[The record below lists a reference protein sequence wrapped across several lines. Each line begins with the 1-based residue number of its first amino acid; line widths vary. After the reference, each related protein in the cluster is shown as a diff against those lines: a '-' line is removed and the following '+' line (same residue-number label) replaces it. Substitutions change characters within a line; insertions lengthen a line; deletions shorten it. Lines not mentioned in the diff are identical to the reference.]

1 MVKKIITLLLLFA
14 VVGILPLSVHA
25 SGLDDAIGDM
35 FDTSINSSDAYESQR
50 RFGLVGGGYRARTPI
65 RSIDIFNYAPPRF
78 NAGCSGIDMFM
89 GSFSF
94 INMEQFTT
102 LIRTIGANAVG
113 YAFKTAVNAMCHECG
128 AILADLQAEMN
139 KLNQHLKNTCS
150 VAQSIVDPLAN
161 PLTAKG
167 EQTRVG
173 GMLKTAAGHTTDL
186 FSSINGLFEDNTSA
200 TDSDSEPED
209 NPFAGNVVWR
219 ALYGS
224 DAADMIG
231 SSADKLLTK
240 QYLMSITGTYIIPTK
255 AADSG
260 YDDGKKAYNGTWIA
274 PTLTLREIV
283 SGNVDDREKIKYLN
297 CADSTDGPLS
307 CQDVRPQ
314 TFDFIG
320 IKGYVNFVLFG
331 YAKDPQDMSS
341 TSVSGDSIVG
351 IIQSGTGDFNS
362 AQKAFFSIIKL
373 PLLTWMLQV
382 QQDPGAVQQIA
393 ITSAPLIIDQLAI
406 SLGGAVYRAT
416 ASAFTGQDIPRPKEY
431 QHAIAGLRQDLDYYH
446 TQAAKEY
453 KVINEITTM
462 VKNVRNYMS
471 GSVM

>member
-1 MVKKIITLLLLFA
+1 MVKKIIVLLLLLT
-14 VVGILPLSVHA
+14 VVGTLPLPVHA

-35 FDTSINSSDAYESQR
+35 FDTAVTDSGAYESQR

-65 RSIDIFNYAPPRF
+65 HSIDIFNYAPPRF

-150 VAQSIVDPLAN
+150 IAQAIPDPLAN

-173 GMLKTAAGHTTDL
+173 GMLKTAAGHATDM
-186 FSSINGLFEDNTSA
+186 FASINSLFENEKSA

-231 SSADKLLTK
+231 SSANKLLTK
-240 QYLMSITGTYIIPTK
+240 QYLMSITGTYIVPTK
-255 AADSG
+255 ASDSG
-260 YDDGKKAYNGTWIA
+260 HDDDKKAYNGTWIA
-274 PTLTLREIV
+274 PALTLRQIV
-283 SGNVDDREKIKYLN
+283 DGNVDNRESLKYLK

-307 CQDVRPQ
+307 CQDVKPR

-320 IKGYVNFVLFG
+320 LKGYVNTILFG
-331 YAKDPQDMSS
+331 YAQDPQDTSTASVS
-341 TSVSGDSIVG
+341 TSSIVG
-351 IIQSGTGDFNS
+351 RIQSGTGDFTPS
-362 AQKAFFSIIKL
+362 QKAFFGIIKL
-373 PLLTWMLQV
+373 PILTWMLQV
-382 QQDPGAVQQIA
+382 QQDPGAVQQVA
-393 ITSAPLIIDQLAI
+393 MSAAPLIVDQLTI
-406 SLGGAVYRAT
+406 SLGAAIYRAT
-416 ASAFTGQDIPRPKEY
+416 ASVFTGQDIPRPKEY
-431 QHAIAGLRQDLDYYH
+431 RDAIVSLRQDLDYYH

-453 KVINEITTM
+453 KVINEITVL

>member
-1 MVKKIITLLLLFA
+1 VKKIIVLLLLLA
-14 VVGILPLSVHA
+14 VVGIQQPLPTHA

-35 FDTSINSSDAYESQR
+35 FDTSVNNAAPYESQR
-50 RFGLVGGGYRARTPI
+50 RFGLVGGGFRARTPI
-65 RSIDIFNYAPPRF
+65 HSIDIFNYAPPRF

-102 LIRTIGANAVG
+102 LIRTIGANAIG

-150 VAQSIVDPLAN
+150 VAQAIIDPLAN

-173 GMLKTAAGHTTDL
+173 GMLKTAAGHATDL
-186 FSSINGLFEDNTSA
+186 FSSINSLFEDSNSA

-209 NPFAGNVVWR
+209 NPFAGNIVWR

-231 SSADKLLTK
+231 SSANKLLTK
-240 QYLMSITGTYIIPTK
+240 QYLMSITGTTIIPSK

-260 YDDGKKAYNGTWIA
+260 HDDGKKAYNGTWLA
-274 PTLTLREIV
+274 PTLTLKEIV
-283 SGNVDDREKIKYLN
+283 NGNVDDIAKLKYLN

-320 IKGYVNFVLFG
+320 IRGYVNSVLFG
-331 YAKDPQDMSS
+331 YTADPQDAS
-341 TSVSGDSIVG
+341 TTSIAADSIVG
-351 IIQSGTGDFNS
+351 RIQSGTGSFSND
-362 AQKAFFSIIKL
+362 QKAFFNMTKL
-373 PLLTWMLQV
+373 PVLTWMLKV

-393 ITSAPLIIDQLAI
+393 VTAAPLIVDQLAI
-406 SLGGAVYRAT
+406 SLGTAVYRAT
-416 ASAFTGQDIPRPKEY
+416 ASIFTGQDVPRPKEY
-431 QHAIAGLRQDLDYYH
+431 RDAITDLRADLDYYH

-453 KVINEITTM
+453 KVINEITTL
-462 VKNVRNYMS
+462 VKNVRNYMP
-471 GSVM
+471 GAVM